1 MRNEKRTPEQEAALK
16 AHIERTDALF
26 ARFKAKELSHYE
38 YTAACNDS
46 FQRMKR
52 EQAVAS

>member
-1 MRNEKRTPEQEAALK
+1 MKHEKRTPEQEAALK

-26 ARFKAKELSHYE
+26 ADFKAKKIPYYE

-46 FQRMKR
+46 FQQMKR
-52 EQAVAS
+52 EQAVPS

>member
-26 ARFKAKELSHYE
+26 ADFKAKRLTYYE

-46 FQRMKR
+46 FQKMKS
-52 EQAVAS
+52 EQVAS